1 MSAAE
6 VGEPMSAARTSIR
19 AVLRELH
26 ISGLGVIAD
35 LELELAP
42 GLNVITGETGAG
54 KTMVTVG
61 LLLALGERG
70 SASLVRDDASAARVQ
85 ARFDATDDVGEWAE
99 DGEVILARS
108 IARDGRST
116 ARIGGQ
122 LATAS
127 ALNELGAGLVE
138 HHGQGQTQRLLAPA
152 AQTAFLDRFAGDM
165 HLVALGTYRET
176 YERLRGTRT
185 ELEALMEA
193 ARGRERELDLLAYQ
207 VNEIESV
214 SPRVGETEELTAEE
228 ARLSHVERLIEQAS
242 AAERALTGE
251 EGIADA
257 AAGAA
262 SVLEAVAELDPTAV
276 EIAGRARGMAV
287 EISEL
292 ARDVRAYG
300 EALLAD
306 PERLQVVRERIAALK
321 QLQRKYGP
329 SDADVSAFLAEA
341 EERLR
346 TLAGADDR
354 IAELEADLAT
364 LTTQTDDRAAVVTAG
379 RLRASRSLEE
389 AVGAELVELGMLG
402 AAFEVRSV
410 TAEELGPWGAERA
423 ELWFSPSAGQ
433 PVRTLAKAASGGELS
448 RVMLACRSVLADL
461 DEVGTL
467 VFDEIDAGIG
477 GQAGLAVGRRL
488 ARLAAGRQVLVVTH
502 LPQIA
507 CFADRHLRVTKDGG
521 TASVDLLEGPDRAE
535 ELSRMLA
542 GLAGSESAVSHA
554 EELLEEADRL
564 RAETA
569 SLGRAGA
576 VT

>member
-1 MSAAE
+1 MS
-6 VGEPMSAARTSIR
+6 GEAVSIPT
-19 AVLRELH
+19 VLRELH

-42 GLNVITGETGAG
+42 GLNVLTGETGAG

-70 SASLVRDDASAARVQ
+70 SSALVREDAQAARVQ
-85 ARFDATDDVGEWAE
+85 ARFDAIDGAGDWAE

-127 ALNELGAGLVE
+127 ALAELGAGLVE

-152 AQTAFLDRFAGDM
+152 VQTGFLDRYAGDAHM
-165 HLVALGTYRET
+165 VALGTYREA
-176 YERLRGTRT
+176 YERLRSVAT
-185 ELEALMEA
+185 ELGALREA
-193 ARGRERELDLLAYQ
+193 ARDRERELDLLAYQ
-207 VNEIESV
+207 VHEIETV
-214 SPRVGETEELTAEE
+214 GPRDGETEELTAEE
-228 ARLSHVERLIEQAS
+228 GRLAHVERLMEQAS
-242 AAERALTGE
+242 AAEHALTGE
-251 EGIADA
+251 DGIVDDA
-257 AAGAA
+257 ASLASLLASAA
-262 SVLEAVAELDPTAV
+262 EVDPSAREVAD
-276 EIAGRARGMAV
+276 RARGIAS
-287 EISEL
+287 EIAEL

-300 EALLAD
+300 EVLLPD
-306 PERLQVVRERIAALK
+306 PERLEAVRDRVAALK

-329 SDADVSAFLAEA
+329 TDADVVAFLAESA
-341 EERLR
+341 EQLR

-354 IAELEADLAT
+354 LAELEREMEVASAT
-364 LTTQTDDRAAVVTAG
+364 ARDRAAIVTAG
-379 RLRASRSLEE
+379 RTRAAPALADAVRSELE
-389 AVGAELVELGMLG
+389 ELGMPG
-402 AAFEVRSV
+402 AVFEARLFPLD
-410 TAEELGPWGAERA
+410 EPGPGGAERA
-423 ELWFSPSAGQ
+423 ELWFSASPGQ
-433 PVRTLAKAASGGELS
+433 PARPLAKAASGGELS
-448 RVMLACRSVLADL
+448 RALLACRSVLADL

-467 VFDEIDAGIG
+467 VFDEVDAGIG

-507 CFADRHLRVTKDGG
+507 CFADRHLRVTKEQG
-521 TASVDLLEGPDRAE
+521 TASVEMLDGPSRTE

-542 GLAGSESAVSHA
+542 GLAGSESAVTHA
-554 EELLEEADRL
+554 EELLAEAERL
-564 RAETA
+564 REGSA
-569 SLGRAGA
+569 SLGRAGV

>member
-1 MSAAE
+1 MSGGDA
-6 VGEPMSAARTSIR
+6 SIR

-35 LELELAP
+35 LELELGP
-42 GLNVITGETGAG
+42 GLNVLTGETGAG

-70 SASLVRDDASAARVQ
+70 SASLVRDGARAARVQ
-85 ARFDATDDVGEWAE
+85 ARFDATDQAGEWAE

-127 ALNELGAGLVE
+127 ALAELGEGLVE

-152 AQTAFLDRFAGDM
+152 AQTAFLDRFAGDV
-165 HLVALGTYRET
+165 HLVALGVYREAHD
-176 YERLRGTRT
+176 RLRASRA
-185 ELEALMEA
+185 ELEALREA

-207 VNEIESV
+207 VNEIEAV
-214 SPRVGETEELTAEE
+214 GPQDGETEELTTEE
-228 ARLSHVERLIEQAS
+228 GRLSHVERLMEQAS
-242 AAERALTGE
+242 SAEHSLTGE
-251 EGIADA
+251 DGIADA
-257 AAGAA
+257 AASLA
-262 SVLEAVAELDPTAV
+262 SVLEAAAELDPTAV
-276 EIAGRARGMAV
+276 EVAQRARAV
-287 EISEL
+287 AAETSEL

-300 EALLAD
+300 EALLPD
-306 PERLQVVRERIAALK
+306 PERLQEIRERIAALK

-341 EERLR
+341 SERLR

-354 IAELEADLAT
+354 IAELETEVAT
-364 LTTQTDDRAAVVTAG
+364 LTEQTRDRAATVTAG
-379 RLRASRSLEE
+379 RTAASGALE
-389 AVGAELVELGMLG
+389 VSVRAELEELGMPG
-402 AAFEVRSV
+402 AAFEVRLV
-410 TAEELGPWGAERA
+410 PTEEPGPAGSERV
-423 ELWFSPSAGQ
+423 ELWFSPSPGQ
-433 PVRTLAKAASGGELS
+433 PVRALAKAASGGELS

-467 VFDEIDAGIG
+467 VFDEVDAGIG

-488 ARLAAGRQVLVVTH
+488 ARLASGRQVLVVTH

-507 CFADRHLRVTKDGG
+507 CFADRHLRVTKEGG
-521 TASVDLLEGPDRAE
+521 TASVDLLDGAGRTE

-554 EELLEEADRL
+554 EELLGEADRL

-569 SLGRAGA
+569 ELGRARA